1 MKKSERLKIWIKVIC
16 DYCCS
21 FFPSK
26 AKILS
31 SEETIDFA
39 CTGKKSIIRFGDG
52 EFNIIQGGNVHYQE
66 YNADLERDMLKILN
80 EYSEKSPYLLCV
92 PYRYFS
98 KNNLVL
104 NRRVLIA
111 CLSTLKKIFKRY
123 INKYVLYGDAFIF
136 SKNNSKKSYQRIW
149 KDSKAIVLVHN
160 NEMYLKEAFDSKRQK
175 GFFVKVPSK
184 NSYEIIDK
192 IEDVIEKIYI
202 ENDLLKENTAVLLS
216 AGPAAK
222 VLAYRMALN
231 GYRMI
236 DCGHVWDDPL
246 EV

>member
-111 CLSTLKKIFKRY
+111 C
-123 INKYVLYGDAFIF
+123 
-136 SKNNSKKSYQRIW
+136 
-149 KDSKAIVLVHN
+149 
-160 NEMYLKEAFDSKRQK
+160 
-175 GFFVKVPSK
+175 
-184 NSYEIIDK
+184 
-192 IEDVIEKIYI
+192 
-202 ENDLLKENTAVLLS
+202 
-216 AGPAAK
+216 
-222 VLAYRMALN
+222 
-231 GYRMI
+231 
-236 DCGHVWDDPL
+236 GHVWDDPL